1 MLITINRVIRMETEC
16 SFTASSANFP
26 EHEDNVLAKIGKFI
40 LSRDMPKILIFF
52 NYLNKMNTLL
62 NKKNRQQ
69 SFFFFLEIPG
79 MYDITIKKISFFTNK
94 IMIFSLLDFS
104 FWRSYEGWNV
114 FFSSV
119 PSSVCENFFW
129 EIVH

>member
-40 LSRDMPKILIFF
+40 LSRDMPKILISF

-62 NKKNRQQ
+62 NKK
-69 SFFFFLEIPG
+69 
-79 MYDITIKKISFFTNK
+79 K
-94 IMIFSLLDFS
+94 
-104 FWRSYEGWNV
+104 
-114 FFSSV
+114 
-119 PSSVCENFFW
+119 
-129 EIVH
+129 